1 VTIKIISGA
10 PNQETR
16 NAELFKEALLK
27 SEPRLD
33 HVDITADIICGL
45 PIPGRQ
51 IDLLLLYHDARS
63 KERQLRTP
71 NGAPIHSFVLVVE
84 VKNHSPDLIQ
94 FDGPT
99 VHVRYDLLWHD
110 ATDQCD
116 QQMYALKRYQSSNYK
131 GPHRRE
137 ATFVQRAIW
146 LARADASA
154 FDGTPA
160 QSSVPVHFAD
170 LSWEK
175 LVSSFQLNRKEVRTL
190 VDQSGDPKYHDMVSL
205 RASLLHKVRPTLL
218 DRRRLNA
225 LTKTRFD
232 AEKTQYIQNLGKG
245 LLRLKGRAGTG
256 KTFSLL
262 QIAIHL
268 AQKGQRTEV
277 ITYNHGLIADISRA
291 LRLLQEQDPTIDP
304 LPVLKTRYKFIQDA
318 FKQTFGHRAERY
330 AIEKIPVIEDRE
342 NFRVKALL
350 DPEVFFKERSDI
362 CPIALRKVQLPDYVL
377 IDEGQ
382 DWKEDQRDFMF
393 SLMGPERIIVAD
405 GIDQFVGQDRC
416 DWYPGN
422 IPKNWDQ
429 KLQQS
434 VRTRAATCQTVSEI
448 ASELGIEWDVKTS
461 KDIPG
466 GRFTVL
472 VEPNARRAV
481 QRGLE
486 ILEADQR
493 VAGEVKAIDQL
504 ICLPSNAVGGPN
516 YANLFD
522 AATDE
527 AERDSWR
534 GFDED
539 DRRIYPVRDGQLRAV
554 RYESCRGM
562 EGWTTLCLGMDLFYD
577 QRVAE
582 PLVDEVSLQAALKQ
596 TMKDKYSDAMFAERL
611 EQAEREYAFHWL
623 MIPLTRSIDHL
634 VVHLHDEN
642 SKLGQIL
649 NAVSVRCLDQIEWV
663 RPEAPSN

>member
-1 VTIKIISGA
+1 MTINIISGA

-51 IDLLLLYHDARS
+51 IDLLLLYHDTRDE
-63 KERQLRTP
+63 KYQLRTP
-71 NGAPIHSFVLVVE
+71 SGAPIHSFVLVLE
-84 VKNHSPDLIQ
+84 VKNHSSDLIQ
-94 FDGPT
+94 FEGPT

-131 GPHRRE
+131 GPHHRQ

-154 FDGTPA
+154 FDGIPA
-160 QSSVPVHFAD
+160 QSSVPVHFSD
-170 LSWEK
+170 LSWQR
-175 LVSSFQLNRKEVRTL
+175 LVESFQLNGTRVRTL
-190 VDQSGDPKYHDMVSL
+190 VDHGGDPNYHDMASL
-205 RASLLHKVRPTLL
+205 RASLLHKVRPTVL

-225 LTKTRFD
+225 LTKTNFD
-232 AEKTQYIQNLGKG
+232 AEKTLYILNLGKG

-256 KTFSLL
+256 KTFRLM

-291 LRLLQEQDPTIDP
+291 LRLLKEQDPTIDP
-304 LPVLKTRYKFIQDA
+304 LPELKTRYSFIQDA
-318 FKQTFGHRAERY
+318 FRQTFGSKAERHV
-330 AIEKIPVIEDRE
+330 IKTIPVIEERE

-350 DPEVFFKERSDI
+350 DPEAFFKDRADI
-362 CPIALRKVQLPDYVL
+362 CSAAKQKAHIPDYVL

-382 DWKEDQRDFMF
+382 DWKEEQRDFMF
-393 SLMGPERIIVAD
+393 SLVGPERIIVAD

-416 DWYPGN
+416 DWYPRS
-422 IPKNWDQ
+422 IPKNFD
-429 KLQQS
+429 LPLRES
-434 VRTRAATCQTVSEI
+434 VRTRAATCQTVAEV
-448 ASELGIEWDVKTS
+448 ARELGIEWDVTAS
-461 KDIPG
+461 KEVQG
-466 GRFTVL
+466 GRFTVF
-472 VEPNARRAV
+472 VEPNARLAV

-486 ILEADQR
+486 FLETDQR
-493 VAGEVKAIDQL
+493 TADEVKAIDQL
-504 ICLPSNAVGGPN
+504 VCLPSNAVQGPN
-516 YANLFD
+516 FAYLFD
-522 AATDE
+522 TVTDA

-539 DRRIYPVRDGQLRAV
+539 DRRVYPVRDGQLRAV

-562 EGWTTLCLGMDLFYD
+562 EGWTTLCLGLDLFYN
-577 QRVAE
+577 QRVSQ
-582 PLVDEVSLQAALKQ
+582 PLVDEASLQAELKQ
-596 TMKDKYSDAMFAERL
+596 TMKENYSDAAFVERL
-611 EQAEREYAFHWL
+611 KQAKKDYAFHWL
-623 MIPLTRSIDHL
+623 MMPLTRSIDHL

-642 SKLGQIL
+642 SSLGQIL
-649 NAVSVRCLDQIEWV
+649 KAVSARCPGQIEWV
-663 RPEAPSN
+663 RPDTLLN